1 MMGHLKTGLVLEGG
15 AMRGMFT
22 AGVLDVFMEHGVHF
36 DGVIG
41 VSAGA
46 VFGPNFLSGQIG
58 RVIRYNKRYNGD
70 HDYMGLKPLLSTGNI
85 VNTKYAYGTV
95 PMLLDPFDDEAFRAS
110 GVPFYAVL
118 TNLRTGKPEYRQ
130 IHSVLAEMDVL
141 RASASLPFAS
151 TPVELNGE
159 KYLDGGVADSIP
171 FAAMRRMGYDRLV
184 VILTR
189 DKSYRKKPMNPALI
203 RVRYG
208 RYPEFCK
215 RLQERAEAY
224 NRSVDALNLLEK
236 QGEVFVIRPDQP
248 IGIKRIETDPDKLQ
262 AVYDLGRR
270 DGLASLDAM
279 NAYLNKAE

>member
-1 MMGHLKTGLVLEGG
+1 MRHLKTGLVLEGG

-46 VFGPNFLSGQIG
+46 LFGPNFLSGQNG

-70 HDYMGLKPLLSTGNI
+70 PDYMGLKPLLSTGNI

-95 PMLLDPFDDEAFRAS
+95 PMLLDPFDDAAFRAS

-118 TNLRTGKPEYRQ
+118 TNMRTGKPEYRL
-130 IHSVLAEMDVL
+130 IHSVFDDMDVL

-151 TPVELNGE
+151 TPVELDGE

-171 FAAMRRMGYDRLV
+171 YAAMRRMGYDRLV

-203 RVRYG
+203 HVRYG

-224 NRSVDALNLLEK
+224 NRSVDALNILEK

-270 DGLASLDAM
+270 DGLNNLEKM
-279 NAYLNKAE
+279 NEFLNKAE

>member
-1 MMGHLKTGLVLEGG
+1 
-15 AMRGMFT
+15 MRGMFT

-118 TNLRTGKPEYRQ
+118 TNLRTGKPEYKQ

-236 QGEVFVIRPDQP
+236 QGEVFVIRPEQP

>member
-36 DGVIG
+36 DGVMG

-70 HDYMGLKPLLSTGNI
+70 RDYMGLKPLLSTGNI

-118 TNLRTGKPEYRQ
+118 TNLRTGKPEYKQ

-171 FAAMRRMGYDRLV
+171 FAAMRRMGYDRLA

-203 RVRYG
+203 RVRYV

-236 QGEVFVIRPDQP
+236 RGEVFVIRPDQP

-262 AVYDLGRR
+262 SVYDLGRR
-270 DGLASLDAM
+270 DGLASLEGL

>member
-1 MMGHLKTGLVLEGG
+1 MMEHLKTGLVLEGG

-36 DGVIG
+36 DGIMG

-46 VFGPNFLSGQIG
+46 VFGPNFLSGQNG
-58 RVIRYNKRYNGD
+58 RVIRYNKRYNSD
-70 HDYMGLKPLLSTGNI
+70 RDYMGLKPLLSTGNI

-95 PMLLDPFDDEAFRAS
+95 PILLDPFDDEAFRAS
-110 GVPFYAVL
+110 SVPFYAVL
-118 TNLRTGKPEYRQ
+118 TNLRTGKPEYMQ
-130 IHSVLAEMDVL
+130 IHSVFAEMDVI

-151 TPVELNGE
+151 RPVELNGE

-171 FAAMRRMGYDRLV
+171 FAAMKRMGYDRLT

-189 DKSYRKKPMNPALI
+189 DSTYRKKPMNPALI
-203 RVRYG
+203 RARYG

-224 NRSVDALNLLEK
+224 NRSVETLNLLEK

-262 AVYDLGRR
+262 SVYDLGRR
-270 DGLASLDAM
+270 DGLASLEKLND
-279 NAYLNKAE
+279 YLNKAE

>member
-1 MMGHLKTGLVLEGG
+1 
-15 AMRGMFT
+15 MRGMFT

-36 DGVIG
+36 DGVMG

-70 HDYMGLKPLLSTGNI
+70 RDYMGLKPLLSTGNI

-118 TNLRTGKPEYRQ
+118 TNLRTGKPEYKQ

-159 KYLDGGVADSIP
+159 KYLDVGVADSIP
-171 FAAMRRMGYDRLV
+171 FAAMRRMGYDRLA

-236 QGEVFVIRPDQP
+236 RGEVFVIRPDQP
-248 IGIKRIETDPDKLQ
+248 IGIRRIETDPDKLQ
-262 AVYDLGRR
+262 SVYDLGRR
-270 DGLASLDAM
+270 DGLASLEGL